1 MEGIR
6 HLTMEEL
13 EAGLAEIYRSPK
25 DVGTVE
31 LIVRR
36 PDFGEREVLTEATF
50 DLVEGLVGDNWK
62 TRGSSNTPDKS
73 AHPEMQVNVMNART
87 IALVAQE
94 KAHWPLAGDQLY
106 LDLDLSIENLP
117 AGQQLAVGSAVIEV
131 TPIPHTGCKKFIAR
145 YGLDSVRFVNSPQ
158 GKSLRLRGL
167 NAKVVQ
173 PGTVKVGDV
182 VRKI

>member
-1 MEGIR
+1 
-6 HLTMEEL
+6 
-13 EAGLAEIYRSPK
+13 
-25 DVGTVE
+25 
-31 LIVRR
+31 
-36 PDFGEREVLTEATF
+36 
-50 DLVEGLVGDNWK
+50 
-62 TRGSSNTPDKS
+62 
-73 AHPEMQVNVMNART
+73 MNART

-94 KAHWPLAGDQLY
+94 KARWALAGDQLY

-117 AGQQLAVGSAVIEV
+117 AGQQLALGSAVIEV

-145 YGLDSVRFVNSPQ
+145 YGLDSVRFVNSPI

>member
-1 MEGIR
+1 M
-6 HLTMEEL
+6 
-13 EAGLAEIYRSPK
+13 
-25 DVGTVE
+25 
-31 LIVRR
+31 IVRR
-36 PDFGEREVLTEATF
+36 PDFGEREVLTEATL

-62 TRGSSNTPDKS
+62 KRGSSNTPDNS
-73 AHPEMQVNVMNART
+73 AHPEMQLNVMNARV

-94 KAHWPLAGDQLY
+94 KARWALAGDQLY
-106 LDLDLSIENLP
+106 LDLDVSIENLP

-145 YGLDSVRFVNSPQ
+145 YGLDSVRFVNSPI